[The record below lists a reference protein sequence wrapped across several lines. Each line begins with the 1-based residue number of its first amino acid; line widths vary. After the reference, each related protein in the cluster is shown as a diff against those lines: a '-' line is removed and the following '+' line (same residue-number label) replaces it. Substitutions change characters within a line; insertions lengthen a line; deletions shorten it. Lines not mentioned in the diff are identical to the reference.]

1 MRHLFR
7 TLTSA
12 LLLIASTVHAGQQPD
27 DKLRPGDGAVL
38 LTVSVDYPTFA
49 NANGLPGNIPAL
61 TVERIGTGKA
71 ERFVLPNRLQG
82 LQQSRAYAGSLPPG
96 RYRIHDIMG
105 SNCKLLCGDGGL
117 SMPKNSDLAEFVVE
131 SGSVR
136 YLGSVLVSV
145 QAPVPPSKKWSTLWA
160 YTKAPDA
167 ATGQRLLDG
176 LYPELAKSV
185 MGALQVGWEPNDGN
199 ADAARDRIRRTNS
212 GLFEPSP
219 FNADGFFFGA
229 LNGVIKRW
237 NRQEGVRLIDT
248 GSPFLIRSVLGLTD
262 GQLLAGGEASTL
274 LYSSDAGRSWR
285 NVAGDLPYGIIMQI
299 RSLGGDEL
307 VFSLQHGTNAA
318 LYRGKFGDTQWT
330 KLGEWPME
338 FATWT
343 GLPGMQ
349 PELQVQGRRIALTL
363 PSKKGVFLDLDS
375 GDTHAITPPG
385 SIAFFTFSPDG
396 VMRCTCFRSIAA
408 NPWES
413 RDLGKTWIDSPL
425 DRWMLLPV
433 FRDALNGFSYKG
445 ALFSKSKMGVTIT
458 RDGGRTWTQQ
468 KPPTAEG
475 GWWRPA
481 YSADGS
487 IMLLSGIALVN
498 RDTVE
503 QVHWSS
509 DEGANWTLWSNEGKW
524 LYEHVAGASAEP
536 ASN

>member
-1 MRHLFR
+1 MRHFLRAFAG
-7 TLTSA
+7 A
-12 LLLIASTVHAGQQPD
+12 LLLIASTVQAGPQPD
-27 DKLRPGDGAVL
+27 DRLQPGEGAVL
-38 LTVSVDYPTFA
+38 LTVSVDFPTFA
-49 NANGLPGNIPAL
+49 NTNGLPGMIPPL
-61 TVERIGTGKA
+61 TVERVGEGKPQ
-71 ERFVLPNRLQG
+71 RYVLPNRLQG

-105 SNCKLLCGDGGL
+105 NNCKLWCGDGGL
-117 SMPKNSDLAEFVVE
+117 SVPKAGDLADFVVE
-131 SGSVR
+131 VGRVR
-136 YLGSVLVSV
+136 YLGSVLASV
-145 QAPVPPSKKWSTLWA
+145 QAPVPPSKKWSVLWA
-160 YTKAPDA
+160 YTDAPDA

-185 MGALQVGWEPNDGN
+185 SGELLTGWEPAEG
-199 ADAARDRIRRTNS
+199 AAAARDRVRRINS
-212 GLFEPSP
+212 GLFEPSA
-219 FNADGFFFGA
+219 FGADGFYFGA

-248 GSPFLIRSVLGLTD
+248 GSPYLLRSVLGLPD
-262 GQLLAGGEASTL
+262 GRLLAGGEASTL

-285 NVAGDLPYGIIMQI
+285 DVAAGLPFGIVLQI

-307 VFSLQHGTNAA
+307 VFSLQQGANAL
-318 LYRGKFGDTQWT
+318 LYRGRFGDSQWT

-349 PELQVQGRRIALTL
+349 PELQVQGHRIVLTL

-375 GDTHAITPPG
+375 GETHAITLPG
-385 SIAFFTFSPDG
+385 SLAFFTFTPDG

-413 RDLGKTWIDSPL
+413 RDLGKTWSDSPL

-433 FRDALNGFSYKG
+433 FRDAQNGFSYKG
-445 ALFSKSKMGVTIT
+445 ALFSKSKMGVMTT
-458 RDGGRTWTQQ
+458 RDGGKTWTQQ
-468 KPPTAEG
+468 KPPTAGG

-487 IMLLSGIALVN
+487 VMLLSGIALVN

-503 QVHWSS
+503 QVHWST
-509 DEGANWTLWSNEGKW
+509 DEGASWTMWSNEGKW
-524 LYEHVAGASAEP
+524 LHERDAGAGAEP